1 MLRGVRFA
9 PFYFA
14 HPELF
19 LIPVEHLGPGGMSD
33 EFAAELGQRSLAP
46 KSFRGVFDE
55 AWSRLYS
62 TLSGLSKRAP
72 DAFPPPRLVN
82 VAVLLDASRMHPY
95 FQPFGGMSDVA
106 YASDFDPATSSVEH
120 AAYELLVA
128 ERLGQTRRAS
138 LAAITALPYLFQ
150 LDERRLRDFV
160 SGAQRASR
168 PDAEAARVV
177 ADLLP
182 ELRANAVCEGIDFEG
197 SPPEGYGRVTSSPLA
212 FRRDFLVTLQQFV
225 KRLDGIA
232 HGVVEAYYKAER
244 ARRDDQ
250 SPEEEVCRFLREER
264 PRVVIVTKSGSIL
277 WEPRLPEATADVRE
291 AISGLGE
298 RPAQSLIADLRVVSD
313 VTERFLRG
321 VKGAEDFRVPTQS
334 IEESGGVYVHHDK
347 KLLAYALEQPGLQ
360 PLREEAPPYH
370 RLLLAARAMHEW
382 GHLSVEAGV
391 IRIPL
396 GRRAEHEAAR
406 GEVRACFERI
416 AGRTSPAARS
426 LVQEEIRAL
435 LDEGTDFS
443 ALPFARIEDYG
454 ANLLVCRLLPPEPFE
469 AYARANVRSLAAE
482 DIGLLRKLARYAY
495 EVQYLRL
502 IGLPDPWGYLV
513 SSTYFR
519 EEYVD
524 AGVVSEEDAKA
535 LIAAVEKVCA
545 CHEVD
550 KSRLTGAAP
559 P

>member
-1 MLRGVRFA
+1 MLRRVRFA
-9 PFYFA
+9 SFYFA

-33 EFAAELGQRSLAP
+33 AFAAELDRRSLVP
-46 KSFRGVFDE
+46 RSFRDVFDE
-55 AWSRLYS
+55 AFRRLFS
-62 TLSGLSKRAP
+62 ALSSLASKAP
-72 DAFPPPRLVN
+72 DAFPSPRLVN
-82 VAVLLDASRMHPY
+82 VAVLLDRSRMHPY
-95 FQPFGGMSDVA
+95 FQPFEGMTDVA
-106 YASDFDPATSSVEH
+106 YASDFDRATSSVEH
-120 AAYELLVA
+120 AAYELLFA

-138 LAAITALPYLFQ
+138 LATMATLPYLFQ
-150 LDERRLRDFV
+150 LDERRLRDFIE
-160 SGAQRASR
+160 GAGRSRR
-168 PDAEAARVV
+168 PDAEAARTV

-182 ELRANAVCEGIDFEG
+182 ELRANAACEGIDFEG
-197 SPPEGYGRVTSSPLA
+197 APPEGYGRVKSTPLA
-212 FRRDFLVTLQQFV
+212 FRRDFLFTLQSFV
-225 KRLDGIA
+225 KRIDGIA
-232 HGVVEAYYKAER
+232 HGVVEAYYEAER
-244 ARRDDQ
+244 ARRDDEK
-250 SPEEEVCRFLREER
+250 PEEEVCRFLHEER
-264 PRVVIVTKSGSIL
+264 PRVLIVTKSGRLL
-277 WEPRLPEATADVRE
+277 WEPTLPEATADVRE
-291 AISGLGE
+291 AITGIGE
-298 RPAQSLIADLRVVSD
+298 RPAQSLIADLRTVSD
-313 VTERFLRG
+313 VTARFFHG

-334 IEESGGVYVHHDK
+334 IEESGGVYVHHDR

-391 IRIPL
+391 VRIPPE
-396 GRRAEHEAAR
+396 RRAQHEAAQ
-406 GEVRACFERI
+406 GDVRACFERI
-416 AGRTSPAARS
+416 VSRTSAEARP
-426 LVQEEIRAL
+426 LIQEEVRAL

-454 ANLLVCRLLPPEPFE
+454 ANLIVRRLLPPEPFE

-502 IGLPDPWGYLV
+502 IGLEDPWGYLAA
-513 SSTYFR
+513 STYFR

-524 AGVVSEEDAKA
+524 AGVVSEDDAKA

-550 KSRLTGAAP
+550 ESRINEP
-559 P
+559 PP